1 MIMIPAI
8 YTYTQT
14 FILVGIHYISYLLHF
29 SARCIY
35 TYNKSKCWIYIHKKR
50 ECCSIGN
57 KATDRKTLVKE
68 QVTLKLPGEQD
79 RGYWS

>member
-1 MIMIPAI
+1 MINNISDE
-8 YTYTQT
+8 YDTCY
-14 FILVGIHYISYLLHF
+14 LYLYSDISYLLHF

-50 ECCSIGN
+50 ERCSIGN

-68 QVTLKLPGEQD
+68 QVTLKLPGEPG